1 MTILVKFFGDL
12 AKRLSQNKEGIK
24 NPLDLE
30 IESEGIEYVEDI
42 LNKYSIEKD
51 ETSHIFVNGT
61 YSGFKKKIK
70 DGDRIG
76 IFPRNMG
83 LLYKWYFTRH
93 EDE

>member
-1 MTILVKFFGDL
+1 MTILIKFFGDL
-12 AKRLSQNKEGIK
+12 AKKLQKEEDIK
-24 NPLDLE
+24 NPLNLE
-30 IESEGIEYVEDI
+30 IESQGIEFVEDI
-42 LNKYSIEKD
+42 LKKYSIEKD

-61 YSGFKKKIK
+61 YSGFKKRVK
-70 DGDRIG
+70 DGDRVG

>member
-1 MTILVKFFGDL
+1 MTILIKFFGDL
-12 AKRLSQNKEGIK
+12 AKRLQKEEEIK

-30 IESEGIEYVEDI
+30 IESQGIEFVEDI

-61 YSGFKKKIK
+61 YSGFKKRVKN
-70 DGDRIG
+70 GDRVG

>member
-1 MTILVKFFGDL
+1 MTILIKFFGDL
-12 AKRLSQNKEGIK
+12 AKKLQKEEDIK
-24 NPLDLE
+24 NPLNLE
-30 IESEGIEYVEDI
+30 IESKGIEFVEDI
-42 LNKYSIEKD
+42 LKKYSIEKD

-61 YSGFKKKIK
+61 YSGFKKRVK
-70 DGDRIG
+70 DGDRVG

>member
-12 AKRLSQNKEGIK
+12 AKRLSQNKEEIK

-30 IESEGIEYVEDI
+30 IEIERIEYIEDI

-61 YSGFKKKIK
+61 YSGFKKRVK

-76 IFPRNMG
+76 IFPRNMC

>member
-12 AKRLSQNKEGIK
+12 AKRLSQNEELVK

-30 IESEGIEYVEDI
+30 IENEGIEYIEDI
-42 LNKYSIEKD
+42 LNKYSIKKD

-61 YSGFKKKIK
+61 YSGFKKRVK

-76 IFPRNMG
+76 IFPKNMC